1 MLSSKHGGQ
10 VLGAPRDP
18 AGQLSGSFREKPETC
33 HLSVGNTVTLH
44 MSVHVCSC
52 VHLHGC
58 APVSTGRPPVT
69 TFTGRGSA
77 FAARREGG
85 GRGVFQETRNR
96 LPVLVCLQRPGE
108 ACPAAKSFRMT
119 RDREPDTAA

>member
-1 MLSSKHGGQ
+1 M
-10 VLGAPRDP
+10 
-18 AGQLSGSFREKPETC
+18 
-33 HLSVGNTVTLH
+33 
-44 MSVHVCSC
+44 
-52 VHLHGC
+52 
-58 APVSTGRPPVT
+58 T

-77 FAARREGG
+77 FAARREGR

-108 ACPAAKSFRMT
+108 ACPAAKSFRMI